1 MNAAVQISTP
11 DFGGWTLKVIERKVW
26 VVSLDLNAC
35 DSQIADPSDIEAA
48 EYGYLKSLLDTT
60 AGVENIVIDNFC
72 DAAFDINPD
81 LDPKRKAE
89 DEAHAA
95 DINQTNQEHYYRGR
109 I

>member
-26 VVSLDLNAC
+26 VVSLDLDVC
-35 DSQIADPSDIEAA
+35 ESHIADPADIEAA
-48 EYGYLKSLLDTT
+48 EYGYLSGLMRTT
-60 AGVENIVIDNFC
+60 TGVENIVIDNFL
-72 DAAFDINPD
+72 DAAYDCDPE

-89 DEAHAA
+89 DEDYAQDVAETERGLM
-95 DINQTNQEHYYRGR
+95 NWGR